1 MAVVVD
7 APCITSTDCAMNG
20 ECTKGNG
27 DPQKPGH
34 CRCGWKGDTCEV
46 LDLLPVDVERK
57 DYNCRTVIL
66 VHGVD
71 RSFTEMGLTIC
82 LLRKLSTA
90 VVSTPGR
97 PIVRSFG
104 IIVLRVGNVGI
115 PRPREGA
122 DEMDPRVGWDTE
134 ASKEL

>member
-1 MAVVVD
+1 
-7 APCITSTDCAMNG
+7 MNG
-20 ECTKGNG
+20 ECTKGNE

-57 DYNCRTVIL
+57 GLQLPDRDSCTWGGSVIYR
-66 VHGVD
+66 D
-71 RSFTEMGLTIC
+71 GLYP
-82 LLRKLSTA
+82 